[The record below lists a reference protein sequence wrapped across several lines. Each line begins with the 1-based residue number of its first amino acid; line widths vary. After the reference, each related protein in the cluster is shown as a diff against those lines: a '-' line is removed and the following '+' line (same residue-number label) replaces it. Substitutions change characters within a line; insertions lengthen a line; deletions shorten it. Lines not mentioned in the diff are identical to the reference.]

1 MDLIE
6 LDDLVAGAEQLQA
19 FVSRHGPIEQSIQD

>member
-19 FVSRHGPIEQSIQD
+19 FVSYHEPIDQWIQD